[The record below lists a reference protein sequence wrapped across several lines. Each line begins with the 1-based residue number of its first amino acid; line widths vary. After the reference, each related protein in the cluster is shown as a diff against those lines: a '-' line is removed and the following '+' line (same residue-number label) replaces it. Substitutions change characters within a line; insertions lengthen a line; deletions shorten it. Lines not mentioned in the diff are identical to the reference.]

1 MPAWGWAV
9 LVVVI
14 GAGVGLAMWRSSRG
28 RRSMAL
34 RERFGP
40 EYERLVRDHGDERA
54 AEAELVARQ
63 ERRSTLEI
71 RPLSGA
77 ARRDYAERWERT
89 QGMFVDS
96 PQLAVAEA
104 DVLVQAVMRERGYP
118 VADTEQRMAD
128 VSVDHPDVMDH
139 FRLATVIAAEAR
151 EERATTER
159 LRQAMVHFRALFQR
173 LLTDETAPS
182 TSSPPSRSA

>member
-14 GAGVGLAMWRSSRG
+14 VAGVMLALWRASKA
-28 RRSMAL
+28 RRSAVL
-34 RERFGP
+34 REDFGP
-40 EYERLVRDHGDERA
+40 EYEHLVEERGDART

-71 RPLSGA
+71 RPLTDA
-77 ARRDYAERWERT
+77 ARRDYADRWERT
-89 QGMFVDS
+89 QSMFVDS

-139 FRLATVIAAEAR
+139 FRLATVIAVEAR

-159 LRQAMVHFRALFQR
+159 LRQAMVHFRELFQR
-173 LLTDETAPS
+173 LLEEETA
-182 TSSPPSRSA
+182 SSSSRRSS